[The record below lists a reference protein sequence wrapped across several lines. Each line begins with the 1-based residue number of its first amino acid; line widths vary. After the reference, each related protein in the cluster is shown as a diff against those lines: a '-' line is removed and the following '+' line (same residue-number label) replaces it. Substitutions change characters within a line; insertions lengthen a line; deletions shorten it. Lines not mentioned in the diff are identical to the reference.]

1 MTSDMS
7 YYSDAEVE
15 DRLSH
20 NRSRSL
26 TGNYVLYSPD
36 NQGRLARYDHMFIIP
51 PAFMLRGI

>member
-1 MTSDMS
+1 MTDVS
-7 YYSDAEVE
+7 YYSDAEVD

-36 NQGRLARYDHMFIIP
+36 DQGKTTVYIP
-51 PAFMLRGI
+51 LSYGAFAYSFLV